1 LENTA
6 LNLTEAESRIADADI
21 ALEIMNM
28 VSAQIRM
35 QAALAMIAQANMA
48 QQMILQ
54 LLWPK

>member
-1 LENTA
+1 
-6 LNLTEAESRIADADI
+6 
-21 ALEIMNM
+21 M